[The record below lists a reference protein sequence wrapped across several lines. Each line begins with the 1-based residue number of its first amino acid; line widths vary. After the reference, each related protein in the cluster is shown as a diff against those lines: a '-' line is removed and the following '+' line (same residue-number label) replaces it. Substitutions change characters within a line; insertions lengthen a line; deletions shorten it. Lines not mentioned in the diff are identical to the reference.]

1 MTEVRGRLAELV
13 GFTRR
18 EATALVLE
26 SQPASGHRRK
36 LVEYASADGEAI
48 RAFLLLPEG
57 DGPFPAVVAHHQ
69 HRRQWHLG
77 KSEVAG
83 ITGDRFQHFGPALA
97 TRGVAVLAPDS
108 ICFEDRRRT
117 GTGTQPREDDWL
129 QHYTETSHGLVRGDL
144 LMGKVLSD
152 AAAAVSAL
160 AAVDEVDATRIG
172 TLGHSYGG
180 NTVLFHAA
188 LDERLSFACA
198 SGAACTY
205 RTKLARGTPIE
216 MAEVIPGIL
225 EVADVDELAGLIAPR
240 PLLIVS
246 ATEDPYSRDA
256 DAVVA
261 GAARSYAA
269 LGAGERIRHVRVDG
283 GHALDDERFALVT
296 SWIAARALESQAAR
310 ETAPSPSS
318 HSDRDKR
325 PHS

>member
-1 MTEVRGRLAELV
+1 MTEVRARLAELV

-36 LVEYASADGEAI
+36 LVEYASAEGEAI
-48 RAFLLLPEG
+48 RAFLLLPDG

-160 AAVDEVDATRIG
+160 AAVDE
-172 TLGHSYGG
+172 
-180 NTVLFHAA
+180 
-188 LDERLSFACA
+188 
-198 SGAACTY
+198 
-205 RTKLARGTPIE
+205 
-216 MAEVIPGIL
+216 
-225 EVADVDELAGLIAPR
+225 LAGLIAPR

-261 GAARSYAA
+261 GAARSYEA